1 MCRQTLS
8 SSYGSISFVNASFR
22 VWALQ
27 THPACD
33 AFNRNPQCRWIVC
46 RKTEREKKKIKVTA
60 SLAQEF
66 GLNASWMLLVLF
78 WELSHTRTHITSRMA
93 AHSASFTINSL
104 VALKCYFI
112 KLLWNEKIKF
122 FFKWLFPPLRLFV
135 KKAESLN
142 CYWKLHLYRPTDFLL
157 VLFSTNLLIAYTTL
171 VDGKT

>member
-8 SSYGSISFVNASFR
+8 SSYGSISFLNASFR
-22 VWALQ
+22 AWALQ

-33 AFNRNPQCRWIVC
+33 AFNRNPQCRRIVC

-66 GLNASWMLLVLF
+66 GLNASWMLSVLF

-93 AHSASFTINSL
+93 AHSTSFTINSL

-112 KLLWNEKIKF
+112 KLLWKEKIKF
-122 FFKWLFPPLRLFV
+122 FWSDYFLRWDYLWRGLSHLTVTGSCACTGQQTFFLCYFQPTFS
-135 KKAESLN
+135 SLI
-142 CYWKLHLYRPTDFLL
+142 LGL
-157 VLFSTNLLIAYTTL
+157 
-171 VDGKT
+171 